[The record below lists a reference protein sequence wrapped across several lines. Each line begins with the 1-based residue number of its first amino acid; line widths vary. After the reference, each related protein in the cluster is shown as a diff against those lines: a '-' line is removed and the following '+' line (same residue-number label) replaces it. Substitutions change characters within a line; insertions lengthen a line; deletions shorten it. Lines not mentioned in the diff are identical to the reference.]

1 MYVNNVVLVGN
12 LTCDPCLSENES
24 VKASFRIAA
33 SRWRKPGDEGSDEIK
48 ERTEFVDVECWGSQ
62 ATNVAASL
70 HRGDRAIVAGQI
82 KYEQWEDEGIFH
94 SRVRAKAQAIGRSLE
109 FQSCS

>member
-33 SRWRKPGDEGSDEIK
+33 SRWRKPCWFTTGST
-48 ERTEFVDVECWGSQ
+48 RLCCR
-62 ATNVAASL
+62 VAFCGA
-70 HRGDRAIVAGQI
+70 
-82 KYEQWEDEGIFH
+82 F
-94 SRVRAKAQAIGRSLE
+94 
-109 FQSCS
+109 